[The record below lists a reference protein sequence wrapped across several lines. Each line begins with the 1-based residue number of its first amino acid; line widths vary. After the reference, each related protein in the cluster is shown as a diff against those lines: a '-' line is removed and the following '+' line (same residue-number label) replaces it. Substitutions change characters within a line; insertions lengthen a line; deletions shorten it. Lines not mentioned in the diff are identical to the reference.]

1 VVAPTSGT
9 AREAAEAGAP
19 TAGSCVLESSP
30 VLGKPAQHYTIR
42 PGDELLVS
50 FYMSP
55 EFDRDITVQPD
66 GKINLQVAGTM
77 SVAGLTLAQV
87 EEGINQAYKREL
99 NDPQATVVL
108 KNSPSWVVYVV
119 GEVGHPGAAPLVPQM
134 TAMGAISAAGGFT
147 DSAGTNSVV
156 LIRRDSCGNAHG
168 EKLNLAAVVGQTDL
182 EQDAGVMPSD
192 IIVVPKSGVAKVDL
206 FVKQYVRDVLPI
218 QPYLSVPF

>member
-1 VVAPTSGT
+1 MVAPTSGT

-134 TAMGAISAAGGFT
+134 TAMGRFQRPA
-147 DSAGTNSVV
+147 DS
-156 LIRRDSCGNAHG
+156 LIAPAPTAWS
-168 EKLNLAAVVGQTDL
+168 
-182 EQDAGVMPSD
+182 S
-192 IIVVPKSGVAKVDL
+192 SGVTPVETPM
-206 FVKQYVRDVLPI
+206 VRSSTLPRLLARRTWSKT
-218 QPYLSVPF
+218 PA